1 MEIGPLSYVVV
12 GLVSFFVSGL
22 TLFVG
27 FGLGT
32 LLLPV
37 FALFFPI
44 DVAVAATAVVHLA
57 NNLFKVGLMYRDA
70 VPRVLLRFGLPAV
83 ALAFAGALLLRTLS
97 QQDPLFE
104 WVALGRTAVVTP
116 IELVMGLLIVLFA
129 LSDLSPAMGRLRFD
143 TRWLPVG
150 GALSGFFGG
159 LSGHQGALRA
169 AFLLPLGLTPTAFAA
184 TQAVIASMVDLSRLS
199 IYGSAYLSGK
209 MQGVTTREQWSLV
222 FCSTLCAFAGAYLGR
237 KMLKKVTMQSLR
249 LLAGAL
255 LLVVG
260 SLLAMGII

>member
-1 MEIGPLSYVVV
+1 MEIGLLTYVLIGVF
-12 GLVSFFVSGL
+12 SFLISGM

-32 LLLPV
+32 LLLPA

-57 NNLFKVGLMYRDA
+57 NNLFKVALMYKEA
-70 VPRVLLRFGLPAV
+70 VPRVLVRFGVPAV
-83 ALAFAGALLLRTLS
+83 LTAFIGALLLRSLS
-97 QQDPLFE
+97 QQAPIFE
-104 WVALGRTAVVTP
+104 WAPFGREAIVTP
-116 IELVMGLLIVLFA
+116 IKLVMGGLIVLFA
-129 LSDLSPAMGRLRFD
+129 LIDLSPRMGKLRFD
-143 TRWLPVG
+143 TRWLPFG

-199 IYGSAYLSGK
+199 IYGSAYMSGK
-209 MQGVTTREQWSLV
+209 MTGVTTPEQWSLV
-222 FCSTLCAFAGAYLGR
+222 LCSTLFAFAGAYIGR
-237 KMLKKVTMQSLR
+237 RMLKKVTIGGLR
-249 LLAGAL
+249 LLAGTM

-260 SLLAMGII
+260 TLLATGVI